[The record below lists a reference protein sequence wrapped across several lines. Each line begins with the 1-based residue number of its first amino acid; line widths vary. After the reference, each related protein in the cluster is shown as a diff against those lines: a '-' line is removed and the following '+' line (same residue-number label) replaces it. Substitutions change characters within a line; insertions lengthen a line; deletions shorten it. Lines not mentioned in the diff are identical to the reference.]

1 MEAAPRQGGEHANAV
16 HEVTSIHLKP
26 GPGACEHA
34 LMMKA
39 LERAEHME
47 EHARAEPKS
56 PLGLA
61 AG

>member
-1 MEAAPRQGGEHANAV
+1 MRRYLATGQNETV
-16 HEVTSIHLKP
+16 
-26 GPGACEHA
+26 HA

-39 LERAEHME
+39 LERAEHLE
-47 EHARAEPKS
+47 EHARVEPKL

>member
-1 MEAAPRQGGEHANAV
+1 V
-16 HEVTSIHLKP
+16 
-26 GPGACEHA
+26 HA

-56 PLGLA
+56 PLGLT